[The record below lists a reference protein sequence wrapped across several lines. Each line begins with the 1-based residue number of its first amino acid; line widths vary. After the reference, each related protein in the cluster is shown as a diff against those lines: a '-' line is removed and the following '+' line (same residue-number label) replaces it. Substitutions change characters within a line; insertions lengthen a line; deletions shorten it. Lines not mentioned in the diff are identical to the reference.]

1 MRKKQAAKY
10 AVCECGT
17 PPWPHRRGY
26 CAKGAALAYMQ
37 RTAYGPPPEDGPG
50 VVKSSPPPNPADVE
64 DVFAFFDALAS
75 GQEPR

>member
-1 MRKKQAAKY
+1 MRKKQPAKY

-26 CAKGAALAYMQ
+26 CTSGAGLRFMTAE
-37 RTAYGPPPEDGPG
+37 AYGPPPENAPG
-50 VVKSSPPPNPADVE
+50 LAKVDPGDVE

-75 GQEPR
+75 GVEPR